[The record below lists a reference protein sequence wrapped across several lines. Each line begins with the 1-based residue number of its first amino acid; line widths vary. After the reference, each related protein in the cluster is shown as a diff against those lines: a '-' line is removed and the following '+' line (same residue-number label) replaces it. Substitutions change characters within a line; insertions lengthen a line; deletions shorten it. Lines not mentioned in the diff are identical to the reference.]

1 MSREIKA
8 AWSDPKKRMR
18 IIFIVGIIGIMLIFI
33 SELTGPSDKKS
44 EELKS
49 GENSYRQGESESIE
63 ESEGYREDL
72 EKRLTEMISS
82 IEGAG
87 TVRVMLL
94 VGSTKEYVFAE
105 QGEVSRQTD
114 SGGENLKS
122 SAEIILA
129 DESGEKRPV
138 LKTITAPKITGAAVI
153 CQGADDPRTKERIV
167 NTLSA
172 LLGLPSYSI
181 SVEQM
186 K

>member
-1 MSREIKA
+1 MSRELKA
-8 AWSDPKKRMR
+8 VWNDPKKRLR
-18 IIFIVGIIGIMLIFI
+18 IIFIIGIIGIMLIFI
-33 SELTGPSDKKS
+33 SDLIIPNDKKS
-44 EELKS
+44 NEVKTDESSYMFNEE
-49 GENSYRQGESESIE
+49 ENVE
-63 ESEGYREDL
+63 ESETYRADL
-72 EKRLTEMISS
+72 EKRLTEMISN

-87 TVRVMLL
+87 AVKVMLL

-114 SGGENLKS
+114 SSGENLRT
-122 SAEIILA
+122 SAEVILA
-129 DESGEKRPV
+129 DGSGEKRPV
-138 LKTITAPKITGAAVI
+138 LKKITAPKITGAAVI